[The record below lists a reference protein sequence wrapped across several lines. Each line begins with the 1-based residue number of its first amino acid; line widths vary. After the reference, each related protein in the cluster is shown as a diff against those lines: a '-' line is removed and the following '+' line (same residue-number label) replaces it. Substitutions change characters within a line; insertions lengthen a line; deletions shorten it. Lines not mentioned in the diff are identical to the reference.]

1 MSNVLLHSVIKII
14 NYHITGTK
22 AGGKTKLL
30 TKYILMLESV
40 LLLAILLAIGYFFW
54 FPTPNSTGIDRADW
68 TWLLAL
74 AVPLMAARWLAC
86 RRAWTNTPIIVWI
99 LALLLVCAIN
109 TQVSPYPSRGWI
121 MLARPAFGLLIVLHM
136 TELARTYNT
145 IKAALIPALALALL
159 VALMALGA
167 TQWESQKS
175 DGLRFIIDLLPRV
188 TFIPGAQG
196 GFNPNEIAGAMAWLG
211 PLAVGLAFYPWKR
224 RAGNAA
230 ACIAG
235 GLLLALLLGQSRFA
249 IAGVLGSLVVII
261 LLLASGLR
269 LRRALLAG
277 VMGLI
282 VLQAALFFNVLP
294 AAQTPAAGDD
304 PLAEVSARDEST
316 FNQRLDIWRSGV
328 LIIIDHPLTGAG
340 MALFRSRAV
349 RNDYPVAPFD
359 MPYGRRFPSLG
370 YNRLILPHAHNEF
383 IQVGTDLGVP
393 GLLIFIGIHITCA
406 RMLWACWR
414 DGDRGA
420 RVVAVAVGA
429 GLLAH
434 GIYGLGDAIT
444 LWDRFAF
451 VWWVMLG
458 IAAAQY
464 WLVVIRV
471 KMQP

>member
-1 MSNVLLHSVIKII
+1 M
-14 NYHITGTK
+14 ITR
-22 AGGKTKLL
+22 
-30 TKYILMLESV
+30 YILFVESV
-40 LLLAILLAIGYFFW
+40 LLLVILLAIGYFFW
-54 FPTPNSTGIDRADW
+54 FPTPNSAGIDRADW

-74 AVPLMAARWLAC
+74 SVPLMAARWLAC
-86 RRAWTNTPIIVWI
+86 RRAWTNTPINVWI

-121 MLARPAFGLLIVLHM
+121 MLARPAFGLLIVLHI

-145 IKAALIPALALALL
+145 IKAALIPALGLALM
-159 VALMALGA
+159 VAFMALGA

-175 DGLRFIIDLLPRV
+175 DGLRFVIDLLPRV
-188 TFIPGAQG
+188 TFIPGAHG
-196 GFNPNEIAGAMAWLG
+196 GFNPNEIAGAIAWLG
-211 PLAVGLAFYPWKR
+211 PLAAGLAFYPWKH
-224 RAGNAA
+224 RAGNAAA

-249 IAGVLGSLVVII
+249 IAGVMGSLVVII
-261 LLLASGLR
+261 LLLASGPR
-269 LRRALLAG
+269 LRWALLAG
-277 VMGLI
+277 VLGLI
-282 VLQAALFFNVLP
+282 VLQATLFFNVLP
-294 AAQTPAAGDD
+294 GAQTPAAGDD
-304 PLAEVSARDEST
+304 TLAEVSARDEST
-316 FNQRLDIWRSGV
+316 FNQRLDIWRSGL

-370 YNRLILPHAHNEF
+370 YTRLILPHAHNEF

-393 GLLIFIGIHITCA
+393 GLLIFAGIHLTCA
-406 RMLWACWR
+406 WMLWVCWR

-458 IAAAQY
+458 SAAAQY
-464 WLVVIRV
+464 WLVVMRA